1 MLIPNTPVIAARPG
15 RKKDLPGQ
23 GLLFSL
29 EDQDSPA
36 KPVPVKAAPNP
47 LAAMSD
53 RWSPRIEI
61 VRFAV
66 ENNRDRIESLEPTDR
81 AGFRDLFELFNWDLP
96 ARVAQSLENCFWRT
110 EAWWSACWLAD
121 TLDHHSASAAIQ
133 TLQRKISMCKDD
145 WYHATITGRPMFG
158 EFPRC
163 VPFVSGSTLR
173 VNPGHLSFWRTGR
186 PEAITLI
193 WEDSRHV

>member
-66 ENNRDRIESLEPTDR
+66 ENNRDRIES
-81 AGFRDLFELFNWDLP
+81 
-96 ARVAQSLENCFWRT
+96 SLLIVPD
-110 EAWWSACWLAD
+110 SAIC
-121 TLDHHSASAAIQ
+121 SSY
-133 TLQRKISMCKDD
+133 S
-145 WYHATITGRPMFG
+145 TGI
-158 EFPRC
+158 C
-163 VPFVSGSTLR
+163 LLV
-173 VNPGHLSFWRTGR
+173 
-186 PEAITLI
+186 
-193 WEDSRHV
+193 